1 MFSISSDHPFHHH
14 HAKSVY
20 HASTI
25 SCTYITYVGIIIWC
39 ILCVVYHL
47 IWDKVLHNILISVS
61 VIWRN
66 GNCTNE
72 SRLTFCLFL
81 FDSNFYPI
89 RFLFASIAFV
99 DRSMDFIWLP
109 PRKKKDEIV
118 SYAHHKKTN
127 QRRRRKKRI
136 NNKNIFFFSGWCVI
150 LRTALLLLD
159 AVSVHLSAIPYTN
172 ILLIIFPFLFSYE
185 SFFFCIYNQ
194 FDLLKSYLNVQTW
207 NNKHNLM
214 RHTAKSWFLYK

>member
-72 SRLTFCLFL
+72 SRLAFCLFL

-109 PRKKKDEIV
+109 PRKKRTKLFRTRIT
-118 SYAHHKKTN
+118 KKPTKEEEERN
-127 QRRRRKKRI
+127 
-136 NNKNIFFFSGWCVI
+136 
-150 LRTALLLLD
+150 
-159 AVSVHLSAIPYTN
+159 
-172 ILLIIFPFLFSYE
+172 E
-185 SFFFCIYNQ
+185 
-194 FDLLKSYLNVQTW
+194 
-207 NNKHNLM
+207 
-214 RHTAKSWFLYK
+214 